1 MVKISGKNRERLI
14 VLNVPHLREKIN
26 KTCANRPFWCVNRS
40 SSHPG
45 KVKAGRIFL
54 PGAALLLHIA
64 GGQPQIHGII
74 DHPAVLVGGDA
85 PPDAVLCG
93 LVKGGVLA
101 HDTGD
106 EAAGVGLVPCGHL
119 VEDGKTVVDVAG
131 QGQMPQ
137 DDALL

>member
-1 MVKISGKNRERLI
+1 M
-14 VLNVPHLREKIN
+14 
-26 KTCANRPFWCVNRS
+26 
-40 SSHPG
+40 
-45 KVKAGRIFL
+45 
-54 PGAALLLHIA
+54 
-64 GGQPQIHGII
+64 I

-137 DDALL
+137 DDAFL